1 MENKGYL
8 LLADGQLYEG
18 VLRGAV
24 QSTQGEAVFLTNVV
38 GYMDALTDP
47 SYAGQIV
54 VQTFPQIGNYGVV
67 PLSEDAPAPALSGY
81 VCRELCDT
89 PSNFRCQGTLN
100 AYLEEKGIPC
110 LTGVDTRAITRH
122 LRDNG
127 VMNAA
132 ILTEKPDNVDEAAAA
147 LRSLTLKA
155 NLSAASVKEVIPA
168 AQEGKYHVVLWDLG
182 AMGDTC
188 QQLESRGCAVTIVP
202 AGIKAEQIMSL
213 APDGVVISNGAGDP
227 EDAERIANEIR
238 ELCNRRVPIF
248 GIGLG
253 HQLLAI
259 SQGAAT
265 IKLRCGHRGGNQPI
279 EDVKTGSCYITS
291 QNHGYA
297 VDRDALPTDASL
309 RFINR
314 NDGTCEGIDYMN
326 MPAFSVQ
333 FQPALTGGLTQAG
346 GLTQVGNAA
355 ARVGTHFLFDR
366 FIALMGGNKECR

>member
-24 QSTQGEAVFLTNVV
+24 KAASGEAVFLTNVV
-38 GYMDALTDP
+38 GYMDTLTDP
-47 SYAGQIV
+47 AYEGQIV
-54 VQTFPQIGNYGVV
+54 IQTFPQIGCYGVV
-67 PLSEDAPAPALSGY
+67 PLADASAKPALRGY

-100 AYLEEKGIPC
+100 AYLEENGIPC
-110 LTGVDTRAITRH
+110 LTRVDTRALTRH
-122 LRDNG
+122 LREHG

-132 ILTEKPDNVDEAAAA
+132 ILTEKPADVDEAAAA
-147 LRSLTLKA
+147 LRVQRFRA
-155 NLSAASVKEVIPA
+155 NLSAASVSDVVPA
-168 AQEGKYHVVLWDLG
+168 EKDGNYKVVLWDLG
-182 AMGDTC
+182 AMGDTLS
-188 QQLESRGCAVTIVP
+188 QLESRGCAVSIVP
-202 AGIKAEQIMSL
+202 AGIKAEQIMTL
-213 APDGVVISNGAGDP
+213 APDGVVISNGPGNP

-238 ELCNRRVPIF
+238 ELCNRRVPVF
-248 GIGLG
+248 AMGLG

-265 IKLRCGHRGGNQPI
+265 VKLPYGHRGANQPI

-309 RFINR
+309 RFVNR

-333 FQPALTGGLTQAG
+333 FQPALTGGFSQTG
-346 GLTQVGNAA
+346 SQVGNAA
-355 ARVGTHFLFDR
+355 AKAGTHFLFDR

>member
-24 QSTQGEAVFLTNVV
+24 KSADGEAVFLTNVV
-38 GYMDALTDP
+38 GYMDTLTDP
-47 SYAGQIV
+47 AYAGQIV

-67 PLSEDAPAPALSGY
+67 PLADVSAKPALRGY

-89 PSNFRCQGTLN
+89 PSNFRCQGTVN
-100 AYLEEKGIPC
+100 AYLEENGIPC

-122 LRDNG
+122 LRENG

-132 ILTEKPDNVDEAAAA
+132 ILTEKPADVEEAAAV
-147 LRSLTLKA
+147 LRTLSFKA
-155 NLSAASVKEVIPA
+155 NLNAASVRDVIPA
-168 AQEGKYHVVLWDLG
+168 AKEGKYSVVLWDLG
-182 AMGDTC
+182 AMGDTLT
-188 QQLESRGCAVTIVP
+188 QLESRGCAVTIVP

-213 APDGVVISNGAGDP
+213 APDGVVISNGPGDP

-238 ELCNRRVPIF
+238 ELCNRRMPMF
-248 GIGLG
+248 AIGLG

-265 IKLRCGHRGGNQPI
+265 VKLPCGHRGANQPI

-309 RFINR
+309 RFVNR
-314 NDGTCEGIDYMN
+314 NDNSCEGIDYMN

-333 FQPALTGGLTQAG
+333 FQPALTGGFSQTG
-346 GLTQVGNAA
+346 GQVGNAA
-355 ARVGTHFLFDR
+355 AKVGTHFLFDR